1 MHGDKAILMFTNTHS
16 LSYRIETKDMCG
28 YFHRNKPMFDFS
40 NYSNNSRFYD
50 DIIKTSN
57 W

>member
-1 MHGDKAILMFTNTHS
+1 MFTNTRS
-16 LSYRIETKDMCG
+16 LPYRIETKDMRG

>member
-1 MHGDKAILMFTNTHS
+1 MFTNTHS
-16 LSYRIETKDMCG
+16 LPYRIETKDMRG

-57 W
+57 